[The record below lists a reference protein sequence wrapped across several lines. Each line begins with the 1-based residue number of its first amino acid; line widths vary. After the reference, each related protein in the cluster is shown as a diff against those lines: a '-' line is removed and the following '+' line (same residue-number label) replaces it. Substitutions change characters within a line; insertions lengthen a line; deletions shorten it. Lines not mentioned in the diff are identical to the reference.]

1 MRPRPRGAS
10 TAGGIDALLGDET
23 RPHGD
28 DLDLAV
34 VRADLPRLEA
44 CQASA
49 SRRGPRTGADRAT
62 STAHGGPRAADY
74 DDARPNT

>member
-10 TAGGIDALLGDET
+10 TARGIDTLLGDET

-44 CQASA
+44 VLPGFGLTPRPAY
-49 SRRGPRTGADRAT
+49 RRRPGHVDRA
-62 STAHGGPRAADY
+62 RWAA
-74 DDARPNT
+74 RSRLR

>member
-10 TAGGIDALLGDET
+10 TAGGGSTRFLGDET
-23 RPHGD
+23 RPHD

-44 CQASA
+44 VLPGFGLTPAA
-49 SRRGPRTGADRAT
+49 RVPAPTGPRRRRTVGRA
-62 STAHGGPRAADY
+62 
-74 DDARPNT
+74 